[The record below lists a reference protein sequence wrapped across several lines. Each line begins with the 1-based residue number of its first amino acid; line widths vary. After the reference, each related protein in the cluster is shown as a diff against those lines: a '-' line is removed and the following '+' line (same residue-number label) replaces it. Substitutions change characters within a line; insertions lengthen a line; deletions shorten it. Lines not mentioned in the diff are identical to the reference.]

1 MEQLEFFDIPS
12 PCINVCQVNAKG
24 YCMGCFRTRDERFYW
39 QQLSNSQKR
48 EVLRACR
55 FRRFKAF
62 KEKLAQKEE
71 KLVATVSQE
80 NLNLF

>member
-12 PCINVCQVNAKG
+12 PCINVCQSNAKG

-48 EVLRACR
+48 EVLRVCR
-55 FRRFKAF
+55 FRRFKAY
-62 KEKLAQKEE
+62 KEKLAQTPEPIP
-71 KLVATVSQE
+71 THE
-80 NLNLF
+80 NLSLF